1 MEGKRT
7 SRIRSHIAIPRQ
19 GSSMELSQ
27 RNVGDGISLKEILP
41 DCQIFGADSVRVSA
55 CCHDWN
61 QIRPGDLY
69 VAKVGFDKD
78 GHDHIRV
85 ATRKGASAILC
96 ERFVVSD
103 IPVCLVEDTR
113 EAYGKICQRLV
124 GTPKDHMKMI
134 GVSGTDGKS
143 IVTQIIRSVFQKAG
157 LRTGFVSSLGF
168 CDGIVTHESTLTTPQ
183 PPQLAENLGELVANG
198 CDVAIV
204 ESSSAGIA
212 ERRLAGIEF
221 DACVFTNVKKDHVD
235 SYGTLE
241 SYRRIKTNLLKRLK
255 PSGFAVVNSD
265 DKYLGK
271 WLRTVDCPALTY
283 GMRNYSEVSAER
295 IEQTANGQTFLL
307 VAGNETIPVHT
318 PIIGDFYIRHCLAAT
333 TLGLTFGL
341 PLEDIVAG
349 IEDVISIPGRM
360 ELVAQGQDFPVF
372 VDAAKTPSQLGAMLK
387 TLRSISPTGK
397 VRCVFGGAERV
408 SKIQRAGLGT
418 IAEKYADQ
426 TIISGIDIHNES
438 ALAVAHDILDGYDDV
453 AKAHVI
459 PNRAAAIKFALESA
473 NAGDAVLIAGLGEKP
488 TSFGYNAELSLTDRE
503 ICETWIRDRNS
514 LDDLAV
520 HFDETLPVS
529 YMIDDYR

>member
-1 MEGKRT
+1 MEVKRA
-7 SRIRSHIAIPRQ
+7 SRIRSRIAIPRQ

-27 RNVGDGISLKEILP
+27 RIVGDGISLKEILP

-61 QIRPGDLY
+61 QIQPGDLY

-96 ERFVVSD
+96 ERFVVAD
-103 IPVCLVEDTR
+103 IPVCLVDDTR

-124 GTPKDHMKMI
+124 GTPKDQMKMI
-134 GVSGTDGKS
+134 GVTGTDGKS

-157 LRTGFVSSLGF
+157 FRAGFVSSLGF
-168 CDGIVTHESTLTTPQ
+168 CDGIVTHETTLTTPQ
-183 PPQLAENLGELVANG
+183 PPQLAANLGELVANG
-198 CDVAIV
+198 CDVAII

-212 ERRLAGIEF
+212 ERRLSGIEF
-221 DACVFTNVKKDHVD
+221 DACVFTNVKKDHKD
-235 SYGTLE
+235 SHGTKE
-241 SYRRIKTNLLKRLK
+241 SYQRIKTNLLKRLK
-255 PSGFAVVNSD
+255 PSGFAVVNLD
-265 DKYLGK
+265 DRFLSK
-271 WLRTVDCPALTY
+271 WVTQIDCPALTY
-283 GMRNYSEVSAER
+283 GMRNCSEISAER

-318 PIIGDFYIRHCLAAT
+318 SIIGDFYIRHCLAAT

-341 PLEDIVAG
+341 ALEDIVAG
-349 IEDVISIPGRM
+349 IEDVVSIPGRM
-360 ELVAQGQDFPVF
+360 ELIAQGQAFPVF
-372 VDAAKTPSQLGAMLK
+372 VDAAKTPSQLAAMLK
-387 TLRSISPTGK
+387 TLRSIAPARR

-418 IAEKYADQ
+418 VAEKYADQ
-426 TIISGIDIHNES
+426 TVISGVDIHNES

-459 PNRAAAIKFALESA
+459 PNRAAAIKYVLESA
-473 NAGDAVLIAGLGEKP
+473 EPGDAVLIAGLGEQP
-488 TSFGYNAELSLTDRE
+488 TCFGYNAELSLTDRE
-503 ICETWIRDRNS
+503 ICETWIRDQNS
-514 LDDLAV
+514 LDDLARNY
-520 HFDETLPVS
+520 DESLPAS